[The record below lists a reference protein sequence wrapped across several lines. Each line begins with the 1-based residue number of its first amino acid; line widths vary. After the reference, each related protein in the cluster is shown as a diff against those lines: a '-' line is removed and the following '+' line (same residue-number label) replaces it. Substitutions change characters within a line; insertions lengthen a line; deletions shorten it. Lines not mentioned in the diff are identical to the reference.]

1 MTSPLPEPELHI
13 AVQCLA
19 DEHATELRICLDVL
33 RLESDIGIR
42 RVAEDRFKKF
52 QNRREAA

>member
-1 MTSPLPEPELHI
+1 MTPLPDPELHR
-13 AVQCLA
+13 AVECLA
-19 DEHATELRICLDVL
+19 DEYATELRICLDVL

-52 QNRREAA
+52 QNRSAA